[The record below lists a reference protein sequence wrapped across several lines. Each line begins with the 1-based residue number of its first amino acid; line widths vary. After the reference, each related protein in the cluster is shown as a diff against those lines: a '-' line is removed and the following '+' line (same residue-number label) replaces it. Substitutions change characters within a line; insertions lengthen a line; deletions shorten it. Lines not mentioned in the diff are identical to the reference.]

1 METPLTEGTEVRLR
15 RWGWQPQPWTAD
27 LCKIKGSKYMITIL
41 IKLFWSI
48 TPTLKVQWEGQ
59 WLYHMVKELKSL
71 EPLKTLRKCILPV
84 SEALLHNVD
93 KCMYECKSSCLYLP
107 VCHCIEC
114 KCVLPVYLPVSTNI
128 ALDTVN
134 TPWMWGQL
142 YKASTSDNWSN
153 ENWVCLNGKWLEHT
167 RVMCEV
173 RSSTLPFA
181 FLRLEIGVEEDRE
194 DM

>member
-1 METPLTEGTEVRLR
+1 MPERKRFFLIEAFPNHPLLKFSERVNDFII
-15 RWGWQPQPWTAD
+15 W
-27 LCKIKGSKYMITIL
+27 SKNWNLWNLSKLYVSASCLYL
-41 IKLFWSI
+41 IKNHEIS
-48 TPTLKVQWEGQ
+48 Q
-59 WLYHMVKELKSL
+59 
-71 EPLKTLRKCILPV
+71 
-84 SEALLHNVD
+84 ALLHNVN
-93 KCMYECKSSCLYLP
+93 KCMLECISSCMYMP

-134 TPWMWGQL
+134 APWIWGQL
-142 YKASTSDNWSN
+142 YKTSTSDNWSN
-153 ENWVCLNGKWLEHT
+153 KDWVCLNGKWLEHT